1 MSQIFGRTGRDS
13 LRLNMGQI
21 PNIFHRT
28 VWIGNYPPNYRGEQN
43 NKALPNLFG
52 FVGGIYESSFP
63 CGICDEGDIPQCESC
78 EEGGYNCEECDGE
91 GYCQECEG
99 EEFQECEDCRGEG
112 EQICDKCEGD
122 WKQVS
127 CEECEDGWKKC
138 SECKGEPVIECDE
151 CEGAGIIEKETCSNC
166 DGEGTTECEEC
177 APHEGYI
184 DCDSCEEGYID
195 CDECE
200 EGYTDCQECD
210 NGVVDCRY
218 CDDGSCEYCDLGWI
232 ECGDCGG
239 DWEGGECY
247 GCGGLGV
254 YISQAAAKNRGTH
267 YVKPIA
273 SKRKQRIIKFNKLKK
288 TLGDVHSQEVFGEF
302 NSVVF
307 YPAHLINSRWA
318 TLNFGNLKTV
328 TYIIYPAIVG
338 NDDNTEYDAT
348 IVPLSKSKN
357 SAQISRTIEL
367 RENRVWELTD
377 LAVHQRRLDFSV
389 MANRYKPYPQY
400 EAAIVVTDIPISEK
414 IPFLNYIT
422 SPFIKSDKD
431 KT

>member
-21 PNIFHRT
+21 PTILHRT
-28 VWIGNYPPNYRGEQN
+28 VWKANYPPHYRGEQN

-63 CGICDEGDIPQCESC
+63 CRLCDEGNIPQCDLC
-78 EEGGYNCEECDGE
+78 EEGGYTCEECHGE
-91 GYCQECEG
+91 GYCQECGG
-99 EEFQECEDCRGEG
+99 EAIVDCDSCVGIG
-112 EQICDKCEGD
+112 NVVCKYCKGD
-122 WKQVS
+122 WEGGS
-127 CEECEDGWKKC
+127 CEECEDGWKEC

-177 APHEGYI
+177 APHGGYI
-184 DCDSCEEGYID
+184 YCDSCEE
-195 CDECE
+195 CDVCE
-200 EGYTDCQECD
+200 EGYNDCPDCEEGEGWMDCQECY
-210 NGVVDCRY
+210 GH
-218 CDDGSCEYCDLGWI
+218 GSCEYCEDGWV
-232 ECGDCGG
+232 ECGECGG
-239 DWEGGECY
+239 NWEGGECY
-247 GCGGLGV
+247 GCAGLGV
-254 YISQAAAKNRGTH
+254 YISLAAAKNRGTH

-288 TLGDVHSQEVFGEF
+288 TLGDIHSQEVFGEF

-307 YPAHLINSRWA
+307 YPAHLINSRWVN
-318 TLNFGNLKTV
+318 LNFGNLKTV

-338 NDDNTEYDAT
+338 NDDNTKYNAT
-348 IVPLSKSKN
+348 IVPLSESKH

-367 RENRVWELTD
+367 RENGVWERSD